1 MKMIYSWRPEKKY
14 RRPEKKK
21 LTAFAEAAAEITNS
35 GINGTLSFSC
45 VAAEEMAEINQAYVG
60 HTGPTDVICFD
71 YRESRS
77 ELPDTGDPDDDVE
90 VEIIVCPAVAER
102 EAAKRSLPYS
112 REVVLYLVHGLLHA
126 SGQDDLKPE
135 LKRIMR
141 REEAA
146 ALRKLSEKFNLD
158 KIFPA
163 PTETTENI

>member
-1 MKMIYSWRPEKKY
+1 
-14 RRPEKKK
+14 
-21 LTAFAEAAAEITNS
+21 
-35 GINGTLSFSC
+35 
-45 VAAEEMAEINQAYVG
+45 MAEINQAYVG

-141 REEAA
+141 RKEAA